1 MTNTRVPNV
10 GSAHLTEFTSEG
22 GQPVFFKTLIA
33 LFLLY
38 LKFWGPSD
46 ICQRYHQMKDD
57 RRTARTLV
65 TQIHR
70 QNHLFSI
77 VNLLVNNMSYFFCV
91 PSEKNNQRN
100 T

>member
-1 MTNTRVPNV
+1 
-10 GSAHLTEFTSEG
+10 
-22 GQPVFFKTLIA
+22 
-33 LFLLY
+33 
-38 LKFWGPSD
+38 
-46 ICQRYHQMKDD
+46 MKDD

>member
-1 MTNTRVPNV
+1 
-10 GSAHLTEFTSEG
+10 
-22 GQPVFFKTLIA
+22 
-33 LFLLY
+33 
-38 LKFWGPSD
+38 
-46 ICQRYHQMKDD
+46 MKDD

-91 PSEKNNQRN
+91 SSEKNNQRN